1 MDGGLFEGC
10 LGPGRIGQVEKLDY
24 LADLLQDASDF
35 SFDSAKA
42 CHAVVLTTMEHDKVS
57 WQDTSELDRF
67 RRQHAQ
73 VHTKPAQNAQIS
85 KGKRPANMEKS
96 DMPCKYFN
104 EGFCSKHETHFT
116 KGTWYYH
123 ICSKCKGDHSFSS
136 RKCKPK
142 N

>member
-1 MDGGLFEGC
+1 MTILKGA
-10 LGPGRIGQVEKLDY
+10 LDLEESDRLKNLHY

-35 SFDSAKA
+35 SFDNAKA

-57 WQDTSELDRF
+57 WQDTSDLDRF

-73 VHTKPAQNAQIS
+73 VHSKPGQNTQNN
-85 KGKRPANMEKS
+85 KGKRLANSDNK

-104 EGFCSKHETHFT
+104 DGYCSKSDTHLT
-116 KGTWYYH
+116 KGTWYLH
-123 ICSKCKGDHSFSS
+123 ICKGDHALSS
-136 RKCKPK
+136 RKCKSK